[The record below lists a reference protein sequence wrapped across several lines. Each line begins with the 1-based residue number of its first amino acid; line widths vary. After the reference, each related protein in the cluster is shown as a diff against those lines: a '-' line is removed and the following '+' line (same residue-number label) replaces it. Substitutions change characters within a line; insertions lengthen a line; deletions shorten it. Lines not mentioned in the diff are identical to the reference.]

1 MRLYALGFAFALLS
15 PLTAH
20 SAIVVYTDPA
30 AFSAAISGRTS
41 TTENF
46 DSAAEGSL
54 IDSGTSFSG
63 ITFDYAWGIESMRI
77 NSDNPTNSGTQY
89 LGATNG
95 GTGGTAVD
103 LFTPNNTLTMTPD
116 SPASAL
122 GLFLITAEPALDGDF
137 TLSGGGALADLVT
150 PPLSTLGTS
159 EVYFLGLVE
168 DTGAEIT
175 SFVLAADPI
184 LVLLPYRIDGITYAS
199 AVPEPSSM
207 LLLSLT
213 TLCIANKRSR
223 KRTV

>member
-1 MRLYALGFAFALLS
+1 MRLYAIGFALAFLG

-30 AFSAAISGRTS
+30 AFAAAVSGRTV

-46 DSAAEGSL
+46 DSASEGSL
-54 IDSGTSFSG
+54 IGSGSSFG
-63 ITFDYAWGIESMRI
+63 GLTFDYSWGIESMRI

-95 GTGGTAVD
+95 GTGGSAVD
-103 LFTPNNTLTMTPD
+103 LFTPNNTFTMTPD
-116 SPASAL
+116 APASAL
-122 GLFLITAEPALDGDF
+122 GLFLITAEPALNGDF
-137 TLSGGGALADLVT
+137 TLSGGGTSVDLVT

-175 SFVLAADPI
+175 SFTLASDPI

-199 AVPEPSSM
+199 AVPEPGSL

-213 TLCIANKRSR
+213 THCIASHRR
-223 KRTV
+223 RRQIR